1 MREATLPMSARAVTR
16 EEPIEAEQLLTNLCQ
31 EIADGKPWFIAL
43 MQAIARWPLPEET
56 VGKRHYS
63 YLVGGEAFDWLL
75 LAERLCDAV
84 GDLIP
89 REEHEALLFFG
100 QLPLEVSE
108 EEFRRL
114 MGHAKYRAHLNYL
127 YGVTLEE
134 ILHLVIE
141 EDVHKEQRSRVWDNH
156 LSVDEDAFQR
166 LYGRARQELLTQFR
180 GEQGMGDDTTISL
193 TEAKEFTY
201 WLFKYRL
208 RYCDPARVASDTRR
222 ALAMLRR
229 LEPCRTRCLGNTLR
243 EPPSVIEIP

>member
-1 MREATLPMSARAVTR
+1 MNARAVTS
-16 EEPIEAEQLLTNLCQ
+16 EGPIEAEQLLTDLPKQ
-31 EIADGKPWFIAL
+31 IANGKPWFTAL

-56 VGKRHYS
+56 VGKRHYR

-75 LAERLCDAV
+75 LAERLCEAV

-100 QLPLEVSE
+100 QPPLDLSE

-114 MGHAKYRAHLNYL
+114 MGQAKYRAHLNYL

-134 ILHLVIE
+134 MLHLVVE

-156 LSVDEDAFQR
+156 LSVDEEAFQR
-166 LYGRARQELLTQFR
+166 LYGRTRQDLLCRFR
-180 GEQGMGDDTTISL
+180 REQGIADDASVSL
-193 TEAKEFTY
+193 AEAKEFTY

-229 LEPCRTRCLGNTLR
+229 LEPCRTRCLSTTLR
-243 EPPSVIEIP
+243 EPPSIIEVP